1 MAVDYS
7 LWPACVKTHSFAEQ
21 LRAAT
26 AGGFDSLPIGPLTYR
41 SLRDGGQSAAE
52 IAAMAADHGIRLGH
66 YDGFTDWA
74 PVRCAPDLPAAAR
87 AVFEVS
93 SDECLEIC
101 HELGLKAVCA
111 TAGFT
116 AGTVELPALID
127 GFAAFCERAQAAG
140 VHVDLEFIPMWGIPT
155 LSVAWDIVRG
165 AGASNSGVLLDTW
178 HFFRGCPDVELL
190 RAMPAGSITT
200 VQVADALGAG
210 RHGDLFEECIRFRQL
225 PGEGDLALIEVL
237 TILLD
242 KGGVRSIGPEVFS
255 DHLDRLDAIEAARR
269 VAAATGAV
277 LAEAGWT
284 RPAQRAG

>member
-1 MAVDYS
+1 MDFS

-21 LRAAT
+21 LRAAA
-26 AGGFDSLPIGPLTYR
+26 AGGFDSLPIGTLTYR
-41 SLRDGGQSAAE
+41 SLRDSGLSAAE
-52 IAAMAADHGIRLGH
+52 IAAMAAEHGVRLGH
-66 YDGFTDWA
+66 YDGFADWA
-74 PVRCAPDLPAAAR
+74 PGRCAPELPAAAR
-87 AVFEVS
+87 AVFDVS

-111 TAGFT
+111 TGVFT

-140 VHVDLEFIPMWGIPT
+140 VNVDLEFIPMWGIPT
-155 LSVAWDIVRG
+155 LGLAWDIVRA

-178 HFFRGCPDVELL
+178 HFLRGCPDVELL

-200 VQVADALGAG
+200 VQVADALGAVRG
-210 RHGDLFEECIRFRQL
+210 GGLFEECIRFRQL

-237 TILLD
+237 TILRD

-255 DHLDRLDAIEAARR
+255 DQLDRLDAIEAARR
-269 VAAATGAV
+269 AASATEAV
-277 LAEAGWT
+277 LAQAGWT
-284 RPAQRAG
+284 RPAQRVG